1 MKNIIFKT
9 NIESADW
16 ISTDNCWNLV
26 TSGGKKFSC
35 NVLFGCTGYFSYE
48 NPNEPTFPGIFKR
61 ISISYVLHSL
71 EISGSF
77 SNFNTSEKLF
87 KSHIFGIKKIY
98 VVLSVYFY
106 FFHFVQFYFFQ

>member
-16 ISTDNCWNLV
+16 ISTNNCWNLV

-87 KSHIFGIKKIY
+87 KSHIFGIKKPT
-98 VVLSVYFY
+98 VFP
-106 FFHFVQFYFFQ
+106 

>member
-48 NPNEPTFPGIFKR
+48 NPNEPTFPGTLKEFQSLQKLGVHFQLLIPQRNLSKAIF
-61 ISISYVLHSL
+61 L
-71 EISGSF
+71 EYKNLCSF
-77 SNFNTSEKLF
+77 ARFFKNFFILCNM
-87 KSHIFGIKKIY
+87 
-98 VVLSVYFY
+98 V
-106 FFHFVQFYFFQ
+106 FFP

>member
-16 ISTDNCWNLV
+16 ISTNNCWNLV

-48 NPNEPTFPGIFKR
+48 NPNEPTFPGILKEFQSHMYFTLQKLVVHSQLLIPQR
-61 ISISYVLHSL
+61 NSSKSIFL
-71 EISGSF
+71 E
-77 SNFNTSEKLF
+77 
-87 KSHIFGIKKIY
+87 
-98 VVLSVYFY
+98 
-106 FFHFVQFYFFQ
+106 